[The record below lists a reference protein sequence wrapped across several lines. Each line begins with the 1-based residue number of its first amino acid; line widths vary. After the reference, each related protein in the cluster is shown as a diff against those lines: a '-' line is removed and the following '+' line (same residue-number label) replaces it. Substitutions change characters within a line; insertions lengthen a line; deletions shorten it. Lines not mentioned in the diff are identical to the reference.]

1 MREQA
6 QIIVVGG
13 GITGC
18 SIAYHLA
25 LFGAKDVLLLEKGEL
40 TSGSTCHAAGLV
52 TRFHTSPSIMKMRI
66 YATDLYAQLHK
77 EVGTESGWHKTGSIR
92 IASGMT
98 ELQGLKKAVSEAKG
112 IGMEVNIVSPEE
124 SKRYWP
130 QISLEGVEGAI
141 FLEEDGWLDP
151 HSMTTLLA
159 RKAVEM
165 GAEIQTQ
172 TRVTGIQLS
181 PQNEVT
187 GVETDQGLIRCETV
201 INAAGMWA
209 PRLAEMVGIV
219 MPMIPVNHQ
228 HLTTI
233 PMKNCPFPENTP
245 VLRDRKNLIYAREEV
260 RGLLIGGFET
270 NPVAWN
276 AEGVPW
282 EHSQQ
287 SLNPDWDQFEE
298 IMEGAIMRIPILEE
312 ADVGE
317 MENHPDAMTPDG
329 YPCVGPS
336 PEVRGFWGAA
346 GLSLNGFGMGG
357 GLGRTVAEWLLEGK
371 TDLDMTP
378 FDIRRFGK
386 HYKNLNFVTERGKE
400 TYKYYYYPK
409 FPADEWQWGRPY
421 RTSPLYE
428 RLKDH
433 GVVFGE
439 KSGIERPNYFEPGK
453 PWRMAGADQGDNWQW
468 ERPQYFAII
477 AEEHQAIRE
486 RVGLLDLSSFGKI
499 NIQGADALKL
509 LQKVAANDVDKAIGS
524 LIYTQFLNEQG
535 GIESDLTIARFGE
548 DSFRIISGTASLSRD
563 LGWLLQHKPLG
574 DDVSIEDVTDQYACL
589 SIWGPRS
596 REVLSRVSE
605 NDLSNAGFPY
615 LTSQEIEFKG
625 ITIRANRVSFSG
637 ELGWE
642 LYPKRD
648 QAVMV
653 WDALMEAGQAFE
665 IRPCGYKAIDSLRLE
680 KGYLYWGSDLT
691 AHDDPISAGL
701 GFAVKLKKGDFIG
714 RDAVVKIKEEGIK
727 EKLCTFVLDPDA
739 CILYGGEAIFSEGK
753 AISRIRSG
761 GYAYTI
767 NKNVGFG
774 YLPKALATP
783 GIQLEIESFGKRIPI
798 EVAES
803 PLYDG
808 KGEKIR

>member
-1 MREQA
+1 MKDQA
-6 QIIVVGG
+6 QIVVVGG

-66 YATDLYAQLHK
+66 YATNLYARLYQ
-77 EVGTESGWHKTGSIR
+77 ETGAESGWHNTGSIR

-98 ELQGLKKAVSEAKG
+98 ELQGLKKAVSQAKG
-112 IGMEVNIVSPEE
+112 IGMEVDLISPAE

-130 QISLEGVEGAI
+130 QISLDDVEGAI
-141 FLEEDGWLDP
+141 FLQEDGWLDP
-151 HSMTTLLA
+151 HSMTQLLA

-165 GAEIQTQ
+165 GVEIQTRI
-172 TRVTGIQLS
+172 RVTGIRLS
-181 PQNEVT
+181 PHNEVT
-187 GVETDQGLIRCETV
+187 GVETEQGVIRCETV

-233 PMKNCPFPENTP
+233 PMESCLFPENTP
-245 VLRDRKNLIYAREEV
+245 VLRDRKNLIYVREEV

-276 AEGVPW
+276 AAGVPW
-282 EHSQQ
+282 EHDQQ
-287 SLNPDWDQFEE
+287 SLNPDWGQFDS
-298 IMEGAIMRIPILEE
+298 IMEGAIMRIPVLEE

-357 GLGRTVAEWLLEGK
+357 GLGHTIAQWLLEGS
-371 TDLDMTP
+371 TDIDMTP

-386 HYKNLNFVTERGKE
+386 HYKNLNFITERGKE
-400 TYKYYYYPK
+400 TYKYYYFPK
-409 FPADEWQWGRPY
+409 FPFDEWQWGRPY

-428 RLKDH
+428 RLKQH
-433 GVVFGE
+433 GAVFGE
-439 KSGIERPNYFEPGK
+439 KSGIERPNFFEPGK
-453 PWRMAGADQGDNWQW
+453 AWRMAGADQGEQWQW
-468 ERPQYFAII
+468 KRPHYFEIVG
-477 AEEHQAIRE
+477 EEHQAIRE
-486 RVGLLDLSSFGKI
+486 RVGLLDMSSFGKI
-499 NIQGADALKL
+499 NLQGPDALKL
-509 LQKVAANDVDKAIGS
+509 LQKVAANDIDQAVGT
-524 LIYTQFLNEQG
+524 LIYSQFLNEQG
-535 GIESDLTIARFGE
+535 GIESDLTITRFAE
-548 DSFRIISGTASLSRD
+548 DSFRIVSGTASLSID
-563 LGWLLQHKPLG
+563 LGWLLQHKSLEENVRI
-574 DDVSIEDVTDQYACL
+574 DDVTDQYACI

-596 REVLSRVSE
+596 REVLQKVSSS
-605 NDLSNAGFPY
+605 DFSNRAFPY
-615 LTSQEIEFKG
+615 MTSQEIEFRK
-625 ITIRANRVSFSG
+625 ISVRANRVSFSG

-642 LYPKRD
+642 LYPERE

-653 WDALMEAGQAFE
+653 WDALMEAGQEFD

-691 AHDDPISAGL
+691 ANDDPISAGL
-701 GFAVKLKKGDFIG
+701 GFAVKLKKGNFIG
-714 RDAVVKIKEEGIK
+714 KEAVAKIKEEGIQ
-727 EKLCTFVLDPDA
+727 EKLCTLIMDPDS
-739 CILYGGEAIFSEGK
+739 CILYGGEAVFSEGK

-761 GYAYTI
+761 GIAYTL
-767 NKNVGFG
+767 NKNVAFA
-774 YLPKALATP
+774 YLPATLSRP
-783 GIQLEIESFGKRIPI
+783 GTRLEIESFGKRIPV
-798 EVAES
+798 EVVQG
-803 PLYDG
+803 PLYDPDG
-808 KGEKIR
+808 KKIR